1 MCKSK
6 ACIYLRLSREDGDVE
21 ESNSISNQRELI
33 HNYAN
38 KQGIEILK
46 EFVDDGYSG
55 ATYNRPQFNEMIRSL
70 KNKEFD
76 TLIVKDLSRFGRD
89 YIGAGRYI
97 QKIFPDMQVRFI
109 SITDNYD
116 SQNADMN
123 DTHLILPIKN
133 FINDSYCRDISN
145 KVRSAQKVKR
155 EKGDYIGAFAPYGY
169 KKSKENKNKLEI
181 DEKAA
186 EVVKRI
192 FGMKLLGYSSNSI
205 AYHLNDLGIDSP
217 LIYKEKSGLN
227 FNGGFRPIKGG
238 KWSVN
243 SINRI
248 IRNRVYIGYMEQGK
262 RIKLNYKSEKEI
274 CVSPNDWVIV
284 KNCHEKIVS
293 KEIFNIANNLL
304 DRDVWQARNK
314 NPDIFAGLIFCKD
327 CGSPLIRREIKSGD
341 KKIVQYI
348 CSNYNKNGSC
358 TRHAVK
364 KEELLEVIKDIFT
377 QYISFQE
384 LLYKKIKNKEIKLSA
399 IDYEGREL
407 IRQKE
412 KYEAI
417 LSCLYSDLE
426 DKILTKNEFSRFR
439 EAYKSKIKEIDK
451 EIQNRENIKSNV
463 YKLLEENK
471 KWINEIKRNKQLN
484 KIDRLSLVMLVNKI
498 VIGENKEIQVVF
510 NHAEEFKILNKMIAN
525 DKELDSLKNISSARR
540 IS

>member
-1 MCKSK
+1 MQR
-6 ACIYLRLSREDGDVE
+6 LR
-21 ESNSISNQRELI
+21 I
-33 HNYAN
+33 
-38 KQGIEILK
+38 
-46 EFVDDGYSG
+46 
-55 ATYNRPQFNEMIRSL
+55 TT
-70 KNKEFD
+70 NKE
-76 TLIVKDLSRFGRD
+76 R
-89 YIGAGRYI
+89 
-97 QKIFPDMQVRFI
+97 
-109 SITDNYD
+109 N
-116 SQNADMN
+116 
-123 DTHLILPIKN
+123 
-133 FINDSYCRDISN
+133 
-145 KVRSAQKVKR
+145 
-155 EKGDYIGAFAPYGY
+155 
-169 KKSKENKNKLEI
+169 
-181 DEKAA
+181 
-186 EVVKRI
+186 
-192 FGMKLLGYSSNSI
+192 
-205 AYHLNDLGIDSP
+205 
-217 LIYKEKSGLN
+217 KSG
-227 FNGGFRPIKGG
+227 G
-238 KWSVN
+238 
-243 SINRI
+243 
-248 IRNRVYIGYMEQGK
+248 
-262 RIKLNYKSEKEI
+262 
-274 CVSPNDWVIV
+274 
-284 KNCHEKIVS
+284 
-293 KEIFNIANNLL
+293 
-304 DRDVWQARNK
+304 
-314 NPDIFAGLIFCKD
+314 
-327 CGSPLIRREIKSGD
+327 

-384 LLYKKIKNKEIKLSA
+384 LLYKKIKNKNIKLSA

-426 DKILTKNEFSRFR
+426 DKILTKNEFNRFR